1 MKRFM
6 LLIVVLPLALVF
18 SPGSAFGQAA
28 AESALLNANS
38 ATTAAKAGS
47 ALGSALSRVNK
58 QLAGQVSEVSHPA
71 LGETSP
77 AKQPASAAQESA
89 GRPGTTPA
97 SGALIT
103 SLDGAASTSC
113 VPTNAPATAD
123 KTTVASAQTNCS
135 NQNSAGKPAP
145 QKYKSVITVSFQN

>member
-6 LLIVVLPLALVF
+6 LSIVVLPLALVF
-18 SPGSAFGQAA
+18 SAGSAFGQAA

-58 QLAGQVSEVSHPA
+58 QLAGQVLEVSHPA
-71 LGETSP
+71 LGETSH
-77 AKQPASAAQESA
+77 AKQPTRAPQDSA
-89 GRPGTTPA
+89 GRLGTTPA

-103 SLDGAASTSC
+103 SIDGAASTSC
-113 VPTNAPATAD
+113 VPTNPPPARPEKTA
-123 KTTVASAQTNCS
+123 VVSAQTNC
-135 NQNSAGKPAP
+135 NHSASKPAL
-145 QKYKSVITVSFQN
+145 QKYKAEITVSFQN

>member
-6 LLIVVLPLALVF
+6 LSIVVLPLALVF
-18 SPGSAFGQAA
+18 SQGSAFGQAA

-71 LGETSP
+71 LGVTSP
-77 AKQPASAAQESA
+77 GKQPTSVAQDSA

-103 SLDGAASTSC
+103 SIDGAASTSC
-113 VPTNAPATAD
+113 VPTNPPPATPD
-123 KTTVASAQTNCS
+123 KTTVVSAQTNCG
-135 NQNSAGKPAP
+135 NHSASKPAP

>member
-6 LLIVVLPLALVF
+6 LSIVVLPLALVF
-18 SPGSAFGQAA
+18 SPASAFGQAA
-28 AESALLNANS
+28 AESVLLNANS

-71 LGETSP
+71 LGVTSQ
-77 AKQPASAAQESA
+77 AKQPTSAAQDSA
-89 GRPGTTPA
+89 GRPGATPA

-103 SLDGAASTSC
+103 SIDGAVSTSC
-113 VPTNAPATAD
+113 VPANPPPATPD
-123 KTTVASAQTNCS
+123 KTAVVSAPTKCS
-135 NQNSAGKPAP
+135 NHSGSQPAP
-145 QKYKSVITVSFQN
+145 QKYKSVMTVSFPN

>member
-6 LLIVVLPLALVF
+6 LSITVLPWALVF

-28 AESALLNANS
+28 AESVLLNANS

-71 LGETSP
+71 LGVTSQ
-77 AKQPASAAQESA
+77 AKQPVRAAQDSA
-89 GRPGTTPA
+89 ERPGTTPA

-103 SLDGAASTSC
+103 SIDGAASTGC
-113 VPTNAPATAD
+113 VPANPPPATPD
-123 KTTVASAQTNCS
+123 KAAVVSAQTNC
-135 NQNSAGKPAP
+135 NNHSASQPAP
-145 QKYKSVITVSFQN
+145 QRYKSVVTISFPN